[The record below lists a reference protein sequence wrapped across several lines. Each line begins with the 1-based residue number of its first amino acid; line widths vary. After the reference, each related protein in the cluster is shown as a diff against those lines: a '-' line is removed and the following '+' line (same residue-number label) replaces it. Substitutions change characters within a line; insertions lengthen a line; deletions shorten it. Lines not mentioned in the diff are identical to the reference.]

1 MAYDA
6 FGEYIGGQRDPY
18 EEERLRQEEEE
29 RRRLEEQMRLARA
42 AAVAGGPGV
51 AGGAGSGTYYDEQGR
66 LIVAEPITMSERDP
80 NPNAVITPG
89 TGPYPVANVDITG
102 TGQDPLGA
110 FIEQQLQGFN
120 QRERQA
126 QAAPAPA
133 PVKPEEV
140 VRKEQVETRADGS
153 RVVKTTQEVPSGAA
167 PAVAPVAPV
176 VPETAPAPAPA
187 PAVVAAPAPA
197 PAPARPAAAVSA
209 LPQDYNSRIAQMESG
224 GNPNIGYHDRARSS
238 AYGKYGLTDAAWTD
252 IQRANPALAGVRKEQ
267 ATPEQMEMAQ
277 NTHTQNLQRRLT
289 GLGIEA
295 NANTLSAAHFLG
307 AQGLAN
313 YLRDGSIS
321 PAAARAN
328 GGYDKTKAI
337 VDGRLGGSA
346 APASGAAAAR
356 PVAPGIQ
363 TRPAIN
369 QETGEVYQEIVP
381 EAERIPLDQP
391 FRVTV
396 PMSGQAPAAPV
407 VPGAAPEGF
416 TGQGLQLPPQR
427 PQPAASPSTQAIQR
441 YQDSQNDPM
450 ALLKLRNDESVPAFI
465 HERAGNQAYELLNRE
480 RKTAAAEQQVERMVA
495 SGDQNAIARTMAS
508 KPKTEEGSFLKAVLY
523 AKLGLTDLAAEEQ
536 MKLGA
541 GSRWTSV
548 TGPNG
553 ENALV
558 KVAANGRPL
567 EGIKS
572 DGTAFSDNEL
582 VQYGGG
588 GVLGKGASV
597 SAEVYVDTKTGNRY
611 RSGVDSSGKSALIN
625 VQGGPAF
632 RGDPK
637 DLVVQSI
644 GTAAT
649 KAENA
654 AAVKLRYAGPTS
666 YTEAGAAAAGKFN
679 FENGTNIGYQSQ
691 QPGAPLV
698 DLNTGKPVTVGA
710 GGVISVTQT
719 GTPGAAPAG
728 APAVA
733 PAGAPAAVSGAPAVA
748 PSAAPA
754 GATPAQIAQGQAVGR
769 VAQEQFVKTTVP
781 VVNEEGNNAR
791 QVASI
796 RRQQLST
803 IASNPSILNIFNGTG
818 TNYDRARNVITKL
831 VTGAY
836 GEENSG
842 DFYKE
847 VKALGL
853 TEGERGALEDFANA
867 NMAINSKTLKANS
880 GAGAVSNAEQ
890 KANQNANLQNLA
902 ETTALGALGA
912 LHRSQ
917 FSGDMG
923 AARQYFL
930 NNNPGLNDDA
940 KFNNAWSKESGKY
953 TKAYEGIIE
962 ARAEFLKPF
971 RPPANAT
978 KEQLAVFKDKVFKA
992 FEMYPAP
999 QFDSETGKWNSQTAN
1014 AQRAAA
1020 KKLLGR

>member
-18 EEERLRQEEEE
+18 MEERKRQEEEE
-29 RRRLEEQMRLARA
+29 RQRREEAERLARA

-51 AGGAGSGTYYDEQGR
+51 AGGAGSGTYFDEQGR
-66 LIVAEPITMSERDP
+66 LIVMEPVTMDTYRDP

-102 TGQDPLGA
+102 QGQGADPLGA
-110 FIEQQLQGFN
+110 FIDQQLQGFN

-126 QAAPAPA
+126 PQAAPVTPVAPD
-133 PVKPEEV
+133 EV
-140 VRKEQVETRADGS
+140 VKKEQVETRADGS
-153 RVVKTTQEVPSGAA
+153 RVVKTTQEVPSGAVATPVRPQPEIVAAPLPAMAAPPA
-167 PAVAPVAPV
+167 PAVAPVAP
-176 VPETAPAPAPA
+176 PA
-187 PAVVAAPAPA
+187 AAPT
-197 PAPARPAAAVSA
+197 AAVSA
-209 LPQDYNSRIAQMESG
+209 LPQDYNARIAQMESG
-224 GNPNIGYHDRARSS
+224 NNPNIGYHDRARSS
-238 AYGKYGLTDAAWTD
+238 AYGKYGITDAAWTD

-295 NANTLSAAHFLG
+295 NPNTLSAAHFLG

-321 PAAARAN
+321 PAAVKAN
-328 GGYDKTKAI
+328 GGYEKTKAI
-337 VDGRLGGSA
+337 VDGRLGGFA

-381 EAERIPLDQP
+381 ENERIPLDQP

-396 PMSGQAPAAPV
+396 PLAGQAPAAPV
-407 VPGAAPEGF
+407 APGTAPEGF

-427 PQPAASPSTQAIQR
+427 PQPAATPSTQAIQR

-450 ALLKLRNDESVPAFI
+450 ALLKLRNDETVPAFI
-465 HERAGNQAYELLNRE
+465 RERAGNQAYELLNRE
-480 RKTAAAEQQVERMVA
+480 RKTATAETQVERLVA
-495 SGDQNAIARTMAS
+495 SGDQAAIAKTMAS
-508 KPKTEEGSFLKAVLY
+508 KPKTEEGSFLKAALY
-523 AKLGLTDLAAEEQ
+523 ARLGLTDLAAEEQ
-536 MKLGA
+536 RKLGA
-541 GSRWTSV
+541 GDKWTSV

-588 GVLGKGASV
+588 GALGKGASL
-597 SAEVYVDTKTGNRY
+597 SSEVYVDQATGQRY
-611 RSGVDSSGKSALIN
+611 RSGFDNSGKAALVNI
-625 VQGGPAF
+625 QGGAPY

-637 DLVVQSI
+637 NLTIQSI
-644 GTAAT
+644 GTAAA

-654 AAVKLRYAGPTS
+654 AAVKLKYAGPTS

-698 DLNTGKPVTVGA
+698 DLNTGKPVQVGA
-710 GGVISVTQT
+710 GGVISVTQS
-719 GTPGAAPAG
+719 GTPGTAPAGAAPAGAAPAG
-728 APAVA
+728 AP
-733 PAGAPAAVSGAPAVA
+733 SAPAVA
-748 PSAAPA
+748 APG
-754 GATPAQIAQGQAVGR
+754 GATPAQIIQQQAVSK

-781 VVNEEGNNAR
+781 AVNEEGNNAR

-902 ETTALGALGA
+902 ETTALGAMGA

-917 FSGDMG
+917 FTGDLG
-923 AARQYFL
+923 AARQHFL

-940 KFNNAWSKESGKY
+940 KFNNAWSKESAKY

-999 QFDSETGKWNSQTAN
+999 QFDSESGKWNYQTAN

>member
-51 AGGAGSGTYYDEQGR
+51 AGGAGSGTYYDDQGR

-102 TGQDPLGA
+102 AGQDPLGA
-110 FIEQQLQGFN
+110 FINQQLQGFN
-120 QRERQA
+120 ERERQA

-140 VRKEQVETRADGS
+140 VRKEQIETRADGS
-153 RVVKTTQEVPSGAA
+153 RVVKTTQEVPSGVA
-167 PAVAPVAPV
+167 PAVAPVTPV
-176 VPETAPAPAPA
+176 VSESAPA

-224 GNPNIGYHDRARSS
+224 GNPNIGYHDRNRSS

-313 YLRDGSIS
+313 YLRDGTIS
-321 PAAARAN
+321 EAAARAN
-328 GGYDKTKAI
+328 GGYEKTKAI
-337 VDGRLGGSA
+337 VDGRLGGFA
-346 APASGAAAAR
+346 APASGAVTAQRPAVPVAPAAAPVEAAPAPAAAAPVA
-356 PVAPGIQ
+356 PVAPG
-363 TRPAIN
+363 T
-369 QETGEVYQEIVP
+369 
-381 EAERIPLDQP
+381 
-391 FRVTV
+391 
-396 PMSGQAPAAPV
+396 APASPYSLS
-407 VPGAAPEGF
+407 
-416 TGQGLQLPPQR
+416 TGQTGLGLRMPTA
-427 PQPAASPSTQAIQR
+427 QPAASPSTLAIQS
-441 YQDSQNDPM
+441 YQDNQNDPM
-450 ALLKLRNDESVPAFI
+450 ALLKMRNDETLPAFI
-465 HERAGNQAYELLNRE
+465 RERAGNQAYELLNRE
-480 RKTAAAEQQVERMVA
+480 RKTAAAEAQVERMVA

-582 VQYGGG
+582 VQYGTGG
-588 GVLGKGASV
+588 ALGKGTSV

-654 AAVKLRYAGPTS
+654 AAVKLKYAGPTS

-728 APAVA
+728 APAGAA
-733 PAGAPAAVSGAPAVA
+733 PAPAAVSGAPA
-748 PSAAPA
+748 AAPA
-754 GATPAQIAQGQAVGR
+754 GATPAQIVQQQAVSKVG
-769 VAQEQFVKTTVP
+769 QEQFVRTTVP
-781 VVNEEGNNAR
+781 AINDEGNNAR

-923 AARQYFL
+923 AAKQYFL

-940 KFNNAWSKESGKY
+940 KFNNAWSKESSKY
-953 TKAYEGIIE
+953 TRAYEGIIE

-999 QFDSETGKWNSQTAN
+999 QFESETGKWNYQTAN